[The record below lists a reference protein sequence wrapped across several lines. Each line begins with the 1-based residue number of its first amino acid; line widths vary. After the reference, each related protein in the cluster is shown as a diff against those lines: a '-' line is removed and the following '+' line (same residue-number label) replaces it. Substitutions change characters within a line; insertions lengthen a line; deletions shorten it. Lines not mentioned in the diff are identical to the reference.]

1 MDSPPP
7 PPPLLPPHSPQPR
20 VSEPENPIPHDLWDW
35 SDLLDF
41 NLDINQ
47 LNSSLD
53 PAQPSPDPQF
63 PPTDPNLDIP
73 GRVRKRDPRLI
84 CSNFMAG
91 RIPCACPELDE
102 KLEEEER
109 LQPGK
114 KKARTVRPAAGG
126 KAKANARC
134 QVVGCE
140 ADISELKG
148 YHKRH
153 RVCLQCANASD
164 VGIDGQRKRYCQQ
177 CGKFHILS
185 DFDEGKRSCRR
196 KLERH
201 NNRRRRK
208 ASEATVAVEREPQ
221 EPVLVDDVACDD
233 ENGKDSICLSSQI
246 AERES
251 LLESEEG
258 QISTLCSNPGSQNI
272 QNDSGISFVASGEV
286 QINGEKDSKHAHSSF
301 YCDNKSAYSST
312 CPTGRISF
320 KLYDWNPAEFPR
332 RLRHQIFQWLASMPV
347 ELEGY
352 IRPGCTILTMFISMP
367 NFMWSK
373 LHEDPVMYI
382 PDLVGAPGKML
393 YGRGS
398 LLVYLNNV
406 IFRVMRDGTSVMQV
420 KVEEQAPKLCYVHP
434 TCFEAGKPMEFMACG
449 INLLQPKFRFLV
461 SFAGKYLAYD
471 YCVPPLCGDTEG
483 VTASFNHQL
492 LKIYIPHT
500 EPDLFGPAF
509 IESPLNPPQG
519 GKPLVQWVAPNFPEA
534 SNLWRFKPEPATW
547 GAYPLANLD
556 GPAGTTLNVSL
567 SVQDASRMVVE
578 NESGLSNFVPI
589 LIGNKEICSEIK
601 IMEDRF
607 EASLCLK
614 GSKFMTTSSSSDPC
628 EASVLRQTA
637 FSQFILDTAW
647 LLRKPA
653 LEDIEHIL
661 TWSHIGRF
669 NQLLTFLIHNKST
682 IILGRVL
689 HYMDCMKLNKL
700 TNGSGDTDMK
710 LLQSNLDHAREIL
723 CQRFQEKGD
732 PVNLD
737 QKGNCLYRSSQI
749 DMPSVSFFDQV
760 FFIWIHVK
768 LDLDLTAIGDE
779 FWHLKL
785 QGTETTET
793 GNLDAEAGSSSQ
805 DLVGN
810 LPLLNREVVM
820 NMNLMKKRPGKSCLA
835 LRPLVLAIAATTA
848 GCFGICAVLVHPQKA
863 GEIATTIRRLPLW
876 SKLC

>member
-7 PPPLLPPHSPQPR
+7 PPPLPPPHSPQPR

-53 PAQPSPDPQF
+53 PVQPSPDPQF

-164 VGIDGQRKRYCQQ
+164 VGIDGQTKRYCQQ

-483 VTASFNHQL
+483 VTATFNHQL

-509 IESPLNPPQG
+509 IE
-519 GKPLVQWVAPNFPEA
+519 
-534 SNLWRFKPEPATW
+534 
-547 GAYPLANLD
+547 
-556 GPAGTTLNVSL
+556 
-567 SVQDASRMVVE
+567 VE

-661 TWSHIGRF
+661 PWSHIGRF
-669 NQLLTFLIHNKST
+669 NRLLTFLIHNKST

-749 DMPSVSFFDQV
+749 DMPSVSFFDQ
-760 FFIWIHVK
+760 
-768 LDLDLTAIGDE
+768 
-779 FWHLKL
+779 
-785 QGTETTET
+785 GTETTET

-835 LRPLVLAIAATTA
+835 SRPLVLAIAATTA

-863 GEIATTIRRLPLW
+863 GEIATTIRRL
-876 SKLC
+876 LCFIAESWLSSATLVEVVLVALSDAPRVRALC

>member
-53 PAQPSPDPQF
+53 PVQPSPDPQF

-73 GRVRKRDPRLI
+73 GR
-84 CSNFMAG
+84 
-91 RIPCACPELDE
+91 
-102 KLEEEER
+102 
-109 LQPGK
+109 

-332 RLRHQIFQWLASMPV
+332 RLRHQ
-347 ELEGY
+347 
-352 IRPGCTILTMFISMP
+352 
-367 NFMWSK
+367 

-449 INLLQPKFRFLV
+449 INLLQPKFRMSILHSGYAYILPELFNVFLDWDLDGRFLV

-509 IESPLNPPQG
+509 IE
-519 GKPLVQWVAPNFPEA
+519 
-534 SNLWRFKPEPATW
+534 
-547 GAYPLANLD
+547 
-556 GPAGTTLNVSL
+556 
-567 SVQDASRMVVE
+567 VE

-669 NQLLTFLIHNKST
+669 NRLLTFLIHNKST

-749 DMPSVSFFDQV
+749 DMPSVSFFDQ
-760 FFIWIHVK
+760 
-768 LDLDLTAIGDE
+768 
-779 FWHLKL
+779 WHLKL

-835 LRPLVLAIAATTA
+835 SRPLVLAIAATTA

-863 GEIATTIRRLPLW
+863 GEIATTIRRL
-876 SKLC
+876 LCFIAESWLSSATLVEVVLVALSDAPRVRALC